1 VDLRPDARERTGRD
15 ASTLNAGR
23 FPGRA
28 QTSQP
33 VGPGQHCGHEGRATY
48 TAGMSDPATLID
60 DAVAALDDPRAPRE
74 ALGGLA
80 PDRPRPWVRS
90 VRNALEVVQ
99 GRHVRLW
106 IGVVLATIVIGTIG
120 YVLFFSWSPADAI
133 YMTVIT
139 MTTVGFREV
148 RELVGMPERIWTML
162 LAISGVGIIYG
173 SIGIVAE
180 AVIAEVTSGRREARR
195 MAEKVADLRGHYILC
210 GYGRV
215 GSTVARELVHAGQ
228 QLVVID
234 ILTESLE
241 RASHDGHLVV
251 QGDATSDDTLRLAGI
266 EVARGLVATIDS
278 DANNVYVTLSARAMN
293 PGLFIVGRA
302 NAVGAEAKLT
312 QAGANR
318 VVSPYTM
325 AGRRMAE
332 LAIRPR
338 VADFIDAAL
347 SHGELRVSMEELE
360 VAPGGPLD
368 GKSVGDLRDD
378 GIFTLAI
385 VTGDAD
391 YEANPPP
398 ERVLAAGE
406 SLVVSGTTE
415 RLAGLP
421 ERV

>member
-1 VDLRPDARERTGRD
+1 MSDEAARIQDAVDAVDDRQPARETIG
-15 ASTLNAGR
+15 G
-23 FPGRA
+23 
-28 QTSQP
+28 
-33 VGPGQHCGHEGRATY
+33 VGP
-48 TAGMSDPATLID
+48 
-60 DAVAALDDPRAPRE
+60 V
-74 ALGGLA
+74 
-80 PDRPRPWVRS
+80 RPRPWVRS
-90 VRNALEVVQ
+90 LRGALEVVQ

-106 IGVVLATIVIGTIG
+106 LLVVLATAVLGTVG
-120 YVLFFSWSPADAI
+120 YVVLFRWSVVDAA

-148 RELVGMPERIWTML
+148 RELVDWPERVWTMVL
-162 LAISGVGIIYG
+162 SVSGVGIIYG

-180 AVIAEVTSGRREARR
+180 AVIAEATSGRREARR
-195 MAEKVADLRGHYILC
+195 MAEAVADLRGHYILC

-266 EVARGLVATIDS
+266 EHARGLVATIDS
-278 DANNVYVTLSARAMN
+278 DANNVYVTLSARAMA
-293 PGLFIVGRA
+293 PELFIVGRA
-302 NAVGAEAKLT
+302 NAVGADAKLA
-312 QAGANR
+312 QAGADR

-368 GKSVGDLRDD
+368 GRSVGDLRDE
-378 GIFTLAI
+378 GIFTLAV
-385 VTGDAD
+385 VTGPDE
-391 YEANPPP
+391 YEANPAPG
-398 ERVLAAGE
+398 RVLGRGE
-406 SLVVSGTTE
+406 SLVVSGSTE
-415 RLAGLP
+415 RLAALR
-421 ERV
+421 ERA

>member
-1 VDLRPDARERTGRD
+1 MV
-15 ASTLNAGR
+15 AG
-23 FPGRA
+23 
-28 QTSQP
+28 T
-33 VGPGQHCGHEGRATY
+33 VGY
-48 TAGMSDPATLID
+48 
-60 DAVAALDDPRAPRE
+60 
-74 ALGGLA
+74 
-80 PDRPRPWVRS
+80 
-90 VRNALEVVQ
+90 
-99 GRHVRLW
+99 
-106 IGVVLATIVIGTIG
+106 VVL
-120 YVLFFSWSPADAI
+120 FRWSFVDAA

-148 RELVGMPERIWTML
+148 RELVDWPERVWTML
-162 LAISGVGIIYG
+162 LSISGVGIIYG

-180 AVIAEVTSGRREARR
+180 AVIAEATSGRREARR
-195 MAEKVADLRGHYILC
+195 MAETVADLRGHYILC

-234 ILTESLE
+234 ILTDSLE
-241 RASHDGHLVV
+241 RAQHDGHLVV
-251 QGDATSDDTLRLAGI
+251 QGDATSDETLQLAGI

-278 DANNVYVTLSARAMN
+278 DANNVYVTLSARAIN
-293 PGLFIVGRA
+293 PSLFIVGRA
-302 NAVGAEAKLT
+302 NAVGAEAKLL

-368 GKSVGDLRDD
+368 GRSVADLRDD

-385 VTGDAD
+385 VTGDGEFD
-391 YEANPPP
+391 VNPRPD
-398 ERVLAAGE
+398 RVLAAAE
-406 SLVVSGTTE
+406 SLVVSGSTE
-415 RLAGLP
+415 RLASLR
-421 ERV
+421 ERA